1 MYAKFTAPVRVLVAD
16 NHQILRVGLRAMLQE
31 MSSWQRFEVE
41 QAETTEEAIT
51 KVLERDFHIVVIDY
65 HLPGR
70 GGPKATEL
78 ILARRPGICV
88 LGWSHG
94 AGRTHA
100 DQMIKAGAMG
110 YLSKNIEQET
120 LLSAI
125 RTVMKGQRFFC
136 NEIAQL
142 MLEPVV
148 VQPVDDKIH
157 TLSRREREVFRLM
170 LEGLQ
175 NREIA
180 DQLNVCRRT
189 VEKHKERVAR
199 KLGVRN
205 TLGLV
210 MAGLRMGLVGLPP
223 MA

>member
-1 MYAKFTAPVRVLVAD
+1 
-16 NHQILRVGLRAMLQE
+16 
-31 MSSWQRFEVE
+31 
-41 QAETTEEAIT
+41 
-51 KVLERDFHIVVIDY
+51 
-65 HLPGR
+65 
-70 GGPKATEL
+70 
-78 ILARRPGICV
+78 
-88 LGWSHG
+88 
-94 AGRTHA
+94 
-100 DQMIKAGAMG
+100 
-110 YLSKNIEQET
+110 
-120 LLSAI
+120 
-125 RTVMKGQRFFC
+125 MKGQRLFC
-136 NEIAQL
+136 NEIAQR
-142 MLEPVV
+142 MLEPIV